1 MIELFREYWWAAVLI
16 AALVVVTT
24 HAGLVKLV
32 AVLQENDRAAAA
44 RHSGVAPAPADDDPG
59 VRPPRD

>member
-16 AALVVVTT
+16 AALIVVVT

-32 AVLQENDRAAAA
+32 AVLQENDRLAAA
-44 RHSGVAPAPADDDPG
+44 RRSGEIPARSGDDHG
-59 VRPPRD
+59 V